1 VEALRICPYAR
12 QCRETGKLHRRVL
25 SSADDAPPAMREIE
39 ALPKDGVEVALL
51 IFPSA
56 PSGSEQS
63 ARDFESLC
71 AGLRPHLSAFY
82 CVAFHPDLP
91 PRPARRAPRGAV
103 HPPQSG
109 PDHPDGP
116 RFGAERRPGA
126 RTTEAR
132 GCWMP
137 PR

>member
-1 VEALRICPYAR
+1 LAEARVAPQRRPLRIDPQQRRRDGSGHRDQPGENADGRVRFTHLCLDGGELLERNDRYLREFVEALRICPYAR

-56 PSGSEQS
+56 PFGSEQS

-71 AGLRPHLSAFY
+71 A
-82 CVAFHPDLP
+82 
-91 PRPARRAPRGAV
+91 
-103 HPPQSG
+103 
-109 PDHPDGP
+109 
-116 RFGAERRPGA
+116 
-126 RTTEAR
+126 
-132 GCWMP
+132 
-137 PR
+137 